1 MERKKIIVS
10 ELFAMLLSILF
21 AYTAVSK
28 VYDWYGTKKSLYNQ
42 VFPNWVAETLLY
54 SLPIIEI
61 FIVMTLTIR
70 EYRRLGFF
78 LSIVLMSVFS
88 IYIFLVLI
96 GVFSMV
102 PCSCGGV
109 IDAMG
114 WEEHLVFNLVF
125 LGMAVWGWK
134 WEVEKGL

>member
-1 MERKKIIVS
+1 MEKTKLILS
-10 ELFAMLLSILF
+10 ELFALLLALLF
-21 AYTAVSK
+21 TYTAVNK
-28 VYDWYGTKKSLYNQ
+28 VYDWYGTQKSLYNQ

-61 FIVMTLTIR
+61 FIVITLMIR
-70 EYRRLGFF
+70 GYRRLGFI
-78 LSIVLMSVFS
+78 LSIILMTVFS
-88 IYIFLVLI
+88 FYIFLVLM

-125 LGMAVWGWK
+125 LGMAVVGWK
-134 WEVEKGL
+134 WEGVNN